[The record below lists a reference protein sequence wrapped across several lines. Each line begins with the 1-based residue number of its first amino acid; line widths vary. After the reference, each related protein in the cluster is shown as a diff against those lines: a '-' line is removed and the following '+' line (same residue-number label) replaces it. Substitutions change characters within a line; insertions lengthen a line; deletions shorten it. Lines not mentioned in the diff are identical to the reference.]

1 MKWEEKTCGHTKK
14 KKKEANSES
23 TLVETLKLLGKLVFL
38 QIGNKAHE
46 TTCPCNFLGD
56 FCKD

>member
-1 MKWEEKTCGHTKK
+1 MGRKNLWSYQK

-38 QIGNKAHE
+38 
-46 TTCPCNFLGD
+46 
-56 FCKD
+56 

>member
-1 MKWEEKTCGHTKK
+1 MGRKNLWSYK

-38 QIGNKAHE
+38 
-46 TTCPCNFLGD
+46 
-56 FCKD
+56 